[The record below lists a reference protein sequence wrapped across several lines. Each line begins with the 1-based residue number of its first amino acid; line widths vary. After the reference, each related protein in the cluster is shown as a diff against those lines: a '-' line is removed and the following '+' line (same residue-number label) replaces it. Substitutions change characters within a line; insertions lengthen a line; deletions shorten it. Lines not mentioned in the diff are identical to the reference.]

1 VINEVGSS
9 PLQRNATEQD
19 LFIVHGHLVL
29 ESAAHHP
36 SPTAAPDTAQA
47 TTRARRAAAGSDE
60 AALLAEQQ
68 AEQAKGGVTGVQG
81 IFGSKMTEKS
91 GIWKHA
97 NMGGSTGSQPH
108 THRELSRRY
117 YYYGSTTE

>member
-1 VINEVGSS
+1 MPGAIIATDEPLVINEVGSS

-60 AALLAEQQ
+60 AAQQEQQ
-68 AEQAKGGVTGVQG
+68 AEQ
-81 IFGSKMTEKS
+81 E
-91 GIWKHA
+91 
-97 NMGGSTGSQPH
+97 
-108 THRELSRRY
+108 E
-117 YYYGSTTE
+117 EEE